1 VSDVPRLLDW
11 CGPGGL
17 VRPDADLPNTVDLAR
32 ALATIGGAPGVT
44 LTPNARRIG
53 ELIGEGA
60 RHVVFVLADG
70 LGMHLVETLPADSF
84 LRRHVAMELQS
95 VFPSGTPAALTS
107 IATASWPAEHAVT
120 GWFLHLPHEGV
131 TATILPYIDRFS
143 KEPLAGVD
151 SASALPVPSVMARF
165 TRRTAA
171 FMPRPICGSVYSRY
185 FNGGAEEHPYDS
197 LDAAVDQ
204 IAAHDA
210 AVRAPAYTYLYVP
223 HVDTAQHEHGVTSQ
237 QARSALAA
245 TDAALAA
252 LRERLPADARIVVT
266 ADHGQIDVDPDD
278 ALLIEDGSNVLET
291 LRIPPTGDPRVLMCH
306 VRDGR
311 AADFERVFRRRY
323 GEHFVLLT
331 TDEAEEL
338 RLFGPVPLTAET
350 RARVGDYVA
359 IADAASVLLYQ
370 PEDRLRGVHGGL
382 HRDEMRIPLVVA

>member
-17 VRPDADLPNTVDLAR
+17 LRPDADLPNTVDLAR
-32 ALATIGGAPGVT
+32 ALATIGGAPDVP
-44 LTPNARRIG
+44 LTANARRIG

-60 RHVVFVLADG
+60 RHVVFVLTDG
-70 LGMHLVETLPADSF
+70 LGMHLIDTLPADAF
-84 LRRHVAMELQS
+84 LRRHVGMELRS

-120 GWFLHLPHEGV
+120 GWFLHLPREGV
-131 TATILPYIDRFS
+131 TTTILPYIDRFS
-143 KEPLAGVD
+143 KQPLSGID
-151 SASALPVPSVMARF
+151 RASALPVPSAMARF

-171 FMPRPICGSVYSRY
+171 FLPRPLCGSVYSQY

-197 LDAAVDQ
+197 LAAAVDG

-210 AVRAPAYTYLYVP
+210 TMRAPAYSYLYVP
-223 HVDTAQHEHGVTSQ
+223 HVDTVQHEHGVASQ

-245 TDAALAA
+245 TDAALQA
-252 LRERLPADARIVVT
+252 LRGRLPADARIVVT
-266 ADHGQIDVDPDD
+266 ADHGQISVDPDE
-278 ALLIEDGSNVLET
+278 ALLIEDGGDVMET
-291 LRIPPTGDPRVLMCH
+291 LRMPPTGDPRVLMCH
-306 VRDGR
+306 VRGGR
-311 AADFERVFRRRY
+311 TGDFEQAFRARY

-331 TDEAEEL
+331 AREAEDL
-338 RLFGPVPLTAET
+338 RLFGPVALTAET

-382 HRDEMRIPLVVA
+382 HRDEMRVPLIVA